1 MCSSDLKVRVVAEH
15 HLGSTASHATF
26 VTAPPWKR
34 TMAQEALAFVA
45 DGGHPKQFL
54 SVLQAMPMAQ
64 GERKGEMIGF
74 WGKKMLPQVFKWDDV
89 SRSVV
94 RSTMD
99 EEAVLSAASTFIS
112 TELGLENI
120 EVVVGESDDDT
131 TGRAGSAMPLSPS
144 VIYA

>member
-1 MCSSDLKVRVVAEH
+1 MVAER
-15 HLGSTASHATF
+15 HLGETATRATF
-26 VTAPPWKR
+26 VTAPSWKR
-34 TMAQEALAFVA
+34 TMAREALNFVA

-54 SVLQAMPMAQ
+54 PVLQAMPMAQ

-74 WGKKMLPQVFKWDDV
+74 WGKKMLPQVFKGDDA

-94 RSTMD
+94 QSTMD
-99 EEAVLSAASTFIS
+99 EEAVLLAASAFIS
-112 TELGLENI
+112 QELDLQTI

-131 TGRAGSAMPLSPS
+131 TGRAGSAMPLSPN